1 MARARCGSA
10 CGRRTSARS
19 ASTSAWGSRRS
30 AITNSWS
37 APSAIR
43 NSFCVAVPTPP
54 RRRAPPAREPPRPPA
69 AWVVDAGHGDGL
81 ARGQAARGRLRSGH
95 LCLRERGR
103 WPRSRG
109 AAPDRADRRRRNRHR
124 GAQPRRP
131 HRVAGAA
138 RCAAAEGRARGV
150 PGLAARR
157 QRRGVGDAALAH
169 RHVVARAQR
178 DTAAIGI
185 AAVAGARAGGRGRR
199 PRAARARRLLR
210 SLRWRPRRHGGG
222 RGNPPGRGGRP
233 RRPRCQPQRPALVA
247 GSRRPGDRVPAGW
260 PLRWRRPTAAPVEFA
275 PPQDQQP
282 DVPMGRGP
290 SIEARKN
297 AVDAQRGKIFTKVIR
312 EIGVA
317 ARSGGSDAS
326 SNPRLR
332 AAIDRGLQ
340 VNMSKDVIERAIKKA
355 TGELEGVTYE
365 EIRYEGYAPGGVAV
379 IVDCLTDNKVRTV
392 ADVRHAFGKFGGNLG
407 TDGSVSFMFRKLGV
421 LSFAAG
427 ADDVVVYPED
437 GAIDVLTAPDAFEA
451 VKAAM
456 DGAGLKPDIAEVSL
470 RADNDI
476 AVSGETAQQVAKLLR
491 WLEDMDDVQNVYSNA
506 DLGADAYAA

>member
-1 MARARCGSA
+1 
-10 CGRRTSARS
+10 
-19 ASTSAWGSRRS
+19 
-30 AITNSWS
+30 
-37 APSAIR
+37 
-43 NSFCVAVPTPP
+43 
-54 RRRAPPAREPPRPPA
+54 
-69 AWVVDAGHGDGL
+69 
-81 ARGQAARGRLRSGH
+81 
-95 LCLRERGR
+95 
-103 WPRSRG
+103 
-109 AAPDRADRRRRNRHR
+109 
-124 GAQPRRP
+124 
-131 HRVAGAA
+131 
-138 RCAAAEGRARGV
+138 
-150 PGLAARR
+150 
-157 QRRGVGDAALAH
+157 
-169 RHVVARAQR
+169 
-178 DTAAIGI
+178 
-185 AAVAGARAGGRGRR
+185 
-199 PRAARARRLLR
+199 
-210 SLRWRPRRHGGG
+210 
-222 RGNPPGRGGRP
+222 
-233 RRPRCQPQRPALVA
+233 
-247 GSRRPGDRVPAGW
+247 
-260 PLRWRRPTAAPVEFA
+260 
-275 PPQDQQP
+275 
-282 DVPMGRGP
+282 MGRGP

-317 ARSGGSDAS
+317 ARSGGGDAA

-355 TGELEGVTYE
+355 TGELEGITYE

-421 LSFAAG
+421 LSFAAGADEDRITEIAIDAG